1 MKIGMTYDLRS
12 EYLKMGYSLDETA
25 EFDRDDTV
33 DAIENV
39 LADLGHEP
47 TRIGNAKRLIDRLS
61 NGDRWDLVFNIAEG
75 LHGVGREAQVPAI
88 LEVFDIPY
96 TFSDP
101 MVMSLTLHKAMTKR
115 IIRDAG
121 LATTDFY
128 LLESAEDAGNIHFDP
143 PWFIKPV
150 SEGTGKGVSPHSI
163 IRRRK
168 DLENPVLELLSRY
181 GQPVLVEPYLPG
193 REFTM
198 GIVGTGKEAAVLG
211 TMEVHL
217 LSGADQ
223 GVYSYTNK
231 ENSEELVRYS
241 FLKPEDDPTVKKAEA
256 LCLSAWRILGC
267 RDAGRIDIRCD
278 ANGNPMFMEVNPM
291 AGLHPEHSDLPIIC
305 GLIGM
310 PYVRLMEIIVI
321 SAAARCKPF
330 SDALK

>member
-1 MKIGMTYDLRS
+1 MKIGMTYDLQS
-12 EYLKMGYSLDETA
+12 EYLKKGYSLDETA
-25 EFDRDDTV
+25 EFDRDDTI
-33 DAIENV
+33 DAIEKV

-47 TRIGNAKRLIDRLS
+47 ARIGNAENLIQHLS
-61 NGDRWDLVFNIAEG
+61 AGDRWDLVFNIAEG
-75 LHGVGREAQVPAI
+75 LHGIGREAQVPAI

-101 MVMSLTLHKAMTKR
+101 LVMSLTLHKAMTKR

-128 LLESAEDAGNIHFDP
+128 LLESVTDAGNIHFDP

-150 SEGTGKGVSPHSI
+150 SEGTGKGISPHSI

-168 DLENPVLELLSRY
+168 DLEIPAQALLSRY
-181 GQPVLVEPYLPG
+181 RQPVLVEPYLPG

-198 GIVGTGKEAAVLG
+198 GIIGTGKEAKVLG

-217 LSGADQ
+217 LSGAEP
-223 GVYSYTNK
+223 GVYSYANK
-231 ENSEELVRYS
+231 ENSEAVVRYS
-241 FLKPEDDPTVKKAEA
+241 LLKPGDDPAVKTAEEIC
-256 LCLSAWRILGC
+256 LCAWRVLGC

-278 ANGNPMFMEVNPM
+278 EKSRPFFMEVNPM

-305 GLIGM
+305 GLIGL
-310 PYVRLMEIIVI
+310 PYIRLIEMIVNSSAVR
-321 SAAARCKPF
+321 CNPF
-330 SDALK
+330 TDAIK